1 MEKLG
6 LFLGRF
12 GAAAIYIVDAAR
24 VGHVAAA

>member
-1 MEKLG
+1 MESWVC
-6 LFLGRF
+6 FWGRL

>member
-6 LFLGRF
+6 LFWGRL
-12 GAAAIYIVDAAR
+12 GAAAIYIVVAAR